1 MTNKKYILCIFL
13 SVLAFNLSA
22 QYEFNWGAGLGIHQ
36 VGSRYA
42 PGLVVAPRVN
52 IMDLSESASLSI
64 GTKASLIYFSFA
76 EGSRELPET
85 RVGFDAP
92 VFAMVNIGREAND
105 YSIEQMGFVVG
116 IGYSFG
122 QMTLSSDKLDDVVLK
137 SDGVCLMG
145 GLRFQAFGNRS
156 MGVNVSQTFGRGTH
170 KESLNS
176 LSVRLLYYFGEQ

>member
-1 MTNKKYILCIFL
+1 MTNKNYLLCIFL
-13 SVLAFNLSA
+13 CVMSFNLSA

-36 VGSRYA
+36 VGTRYS
-42 PGLVVAPRVN
+42 PGLVIAPRVN
-52 IMDLSESASLSI
+52 IFELSDNASVSV
-64 GTKASLIYFSFA
+64 GTKVSMLYFSLA
-76 EGSRELPET
+76 EGSQEIPET

-92 VFAMVNIGREAND
+92 VFAMVNIGRESND
-105 YSIEQMGFVVG
+105 YAIEQMGFVVG

-122 QMTLSSDKLDDVVLK
+122 QLTLSGDNYEEVAK

-170 KESLNS
+170 RESLNS

>member
-1 MTNKKYILCIFL
+1 MTNKNYILCIFF
-13 SVLAFNLSA
+13 SVLALNLSA
-22 QYEFNWGAGLGIHQ
+22 QFEFNWGAGLGIHQ
-36 VGSRYA
+36 IGSKYS
-42 PGLVVAPRVN
+42 PGLIVAPRVN
-52 IMDLSESASLSI
+52 ILDLSESASLAI
-64 GTKASLIYFSFA
+64 GTKASLIYFSLA

-85 RVGFDAP
+85 RVGFSAP
-92 VFAMVNIGREAND
+92 VFAMVNIGREANN

-122 QMTLSSDKLDDVVLK
+122 QMTLSSSNVDDIVLK

-156 MGVNVSQTFGRGTH
+156 MGVNVSQTFGRGTNRG
-170 KESLNS
+170 SLNA

>member
-22 QYEFNWGAGLGIHQ
+22 QFEFNWGAGLGIHQ

-42 PGLVVAPRVN
+42 PGLIVAPRVN
-52 IMDLSESASLSI
+52 IMDLSESASLAI
-64 GTKASLIYFSFA
+64 GTKASFIYFSLA

-85 RVGFDAP
+85 RIGFDAP
-92 VFAMVNIGREAND
+92 IFAMVNIGREAND

-122 QMTLSSDKLDDVVLK
+122 QMTLSGDNYEEIVKA
-137 SDGVCLMG
+137 DGVCLMG

-170 KESLNS
+170 RESLNS